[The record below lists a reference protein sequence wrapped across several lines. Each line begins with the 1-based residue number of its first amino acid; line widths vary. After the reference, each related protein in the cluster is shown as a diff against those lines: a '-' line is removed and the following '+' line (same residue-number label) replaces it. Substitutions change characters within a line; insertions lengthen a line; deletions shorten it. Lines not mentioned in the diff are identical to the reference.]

1 MNVWMNEKI
10 KSKIKSKNPPIYKQ
24 YIHNGRKESDLIV
37 LKNSIT
43 EINMLIS
50 STRALYYENLG
61 KS

>member
-10 KSKIKSKNPPIYKQ
+10 KSKINQKILLFYKQ
-24 YIHNGRKESDLIV
+24 YIHNGRKENDLTV

-50 STRALYYENLG
+50 STKALYYENLG